1 MLKEMDR
8 MSHFVRS
15 ISGDQVKGQKLV
27 RMAYLDEAGISNPK
41 HEPFIV
47 VAGIIVD
54 ADNQWKKVEDN
65 LNSIIE
71 EFIPE
76 DEQEACIFHATELF
90 SGGKRFP
97 REKWP
102 REKRWEILSEI
113 LSIPEKLNL
122 PIIYGDINRAK
133 FSPIDSIGISGVVE
147 QAHAFACFGCV
158 RSLQQWMKEF
168 TPENEV
174 ALLIA
179 ENNHLSR
186 RFIQDVLAIVRQPKT
201 IQRNPDLYPL
211 DRIIETVHF
220 AEKTHSSLLQI
231 ADACA
236 FIIKRQLMKAKDS
249 EQFYQLIE
257 KQLIHF
263 RRR

>member
-1 MLKEMDR
+1 
-8 MSHFVRS
+8 MSHFTRS
-15 ISGDQVKGQKLV
+15 LSGDPVKGQKLM
-27 RMAYLDEAGISNPK
+27 RMAYLDEAGISNPR

-54 ADNQWKKVEDN
+54 ADNQWKKVENN

-71 EFIPE
+71 EFIPK

-90 SGGKRFP
+90 SGGRQFS

-102 REKRWEILSEI
+102 KEKRWEILSEI

-122 PIIYGDINRAK
+122 PIIYGNIERSK
-133 FSPIDSIGISGVVE
+133 FSPIDSIGISNTVE
-147 QAHAFACFGCV
+147 QAHAFACFNCV

-179 ENNHLSR
+179 ENNHLAR
-186 RFIQDVLAIVRQPKT
+186 RFIQDVIAIIREPKT
-201 IQRNPDLYPL
+201 IQRNPGLYSI
-211 DRIIETVHF
+211 DCIIETVHF
-220 AEKTHSSLLQI
+220 TEKTHSSLLQI

-236 FIIKRQLMKAKDS
+236 FIIKRELMKAPDS
-249 EQFYQLIE
+249 ERFFKLIK

-263 RRR
+263 RKG